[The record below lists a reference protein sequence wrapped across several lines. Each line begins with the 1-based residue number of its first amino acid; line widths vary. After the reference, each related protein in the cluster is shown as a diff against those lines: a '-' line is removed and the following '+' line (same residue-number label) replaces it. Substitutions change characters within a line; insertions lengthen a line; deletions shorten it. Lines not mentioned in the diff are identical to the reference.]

1 MGLRTL
7 ALPRRRRA
15 ADTRR
20 GLSWAAAI
28 TALCI
33 LVPAWLVSC
42 APTPPETPRL
52 LDESGRET
60 LQAALAAAD
69 RQEWGA
75 AFAAAERVGT
85 PLAASLIEWRRLQDP
100 EADISFTGLAGFL
113 EAHPDWP
120 GREALIRL
128 AEEWMPAG
136 FGGPAARAWFAR
148 YPPRTGPGMQRF
160 AELLIA
166 DGEEGGGGRLLR
178 QAWAES
184 DFPGDGEEAFL
195 IEHGAA
201 LGIEDHELR
210 LDRLLWDERTD
221 AARRL
226 LALVGE
232 DRRLLAEARLALM
245 ADKADADAFIGRVPQ
260 HLRGHPGLVLE
271 HVRWR
276 RRTGDHAGARALLLD
291 APPASGRP
299 GKWWHERRY
308 QIREALGEGAVED
321 AYALAL
327 GHGHSGGLAF
337 AEGEWLAGWLALRF
351 LDRPLVAGD
360 HFRAMYGGVRYP
372 TSRARA
378 AYWAG
383 RSAEAGGS
391 GAEAADWYKR
401 AAGHPTTFYGQMAGL
416 ALDALGNLP
425 PGEPAVPAVVRD
437 EFEARPAVQAARMLG
452 EVGDLAG
459 LERFVVYLSAGAGGA
474 GEHALIGRMGLAY
487 GAPHL
492 SVKAAKRASLD
503 GVSLIEA
510 GYPLVFGAEEAG
522 GAGEAPELALMLGL
536 ARQES
541 GMDLQAVS
549 RAGARGLVQL
559 MPGTAE
565 RMSRELGIPYSLAR
579 LTEDAA
585 YNVTLGGAY
594 LSRLL
599 ARYDGAYVPALAAYN
614 AGPSRVDRWLLDW
627 GDPREGEVDTIDW
640 MESIPYRETRNYV
653 QRVLE
658 GAQVYRHRLNGDWR
672 PADIRLLG
680 PPAAGSNGV
689 AAE

>member
-1 MGLRTL
+1 
-7 ALPRRRRA
+7 
-15 ADTRR
+15 
-20 GLSWAAAI
+20 
-28 TALCI
+28 
-33 LVPAWLVSC
+33 
-42 APTPPETPRL
+42 
-52 LDESGRET
+52 
-60 LQAALAAAD
+60 
-69 RQEWGA
+69 
-75 AFAAAERVGT
+75 
-85 PLAASLIEWRRLQDP
+85 
-100 EADISFTGLAGFL
+100 
-113 EAHPDWP
+113 
-120 GREALIRL
+120 
-128 AEEWMPAG
+128 
-136 FGGPAARAWFAR
+136 
-148 YPPRTGPGMQRF
+148 
-160 AELLIA
+160 
-166 DGEEGGGGRLLR
+166 
-178 QAWAES
+178 
-184 DFPGDGEEAFL
+184 
-195 IEHGAA
+195 
-201 LGIEDHELR
+201 
-210 LDRLLWDERTD
+210 
-221 AARRL
+221 
-226 LALVGE
+226 
-232 DRRLLAEARLALM
+232 
-245 ADKADADAFIGRVPQ
+245 
-260 HLRGHPGLVLE
+260 
-271 HVRWR
+271 
-276 RRTGDHAGARALLLD
+276 
-291 APPASGRP
+291 
-299 GKWWHERRY
+299 
-308 QIREALGEGAVED
+308 
-321 AYALAL
+321 
-327 GHGHSGGLAF
+327 
-337 AEGEWLAGWLALRF
+337 
-351 LDRPLVAGD
+351 
-360 HFRAMYGGVRYP
+360 
-372 TSRARA
+372 
-378 AYWAG
+378 
-383 RSAEAGGS
+383 
-391 GAEAADWYKR
+391 
-401 AAGHPTTFYGQMAGL
+401 
-416 ALDALGNLP
+416 
-425 PGEPAVPAVVRD
+425 
-437 EFEARPAVQAARMLG
+437 MLG

-459 LERFVVYLSAGAGGA
+459 LERFVVYLSAGAGGG